1 MYELKSFTV
10 NDREYKYRD
19 LSPMEALTFGTR
31 VVQLLSP
38 FLVQGKNVGQAI
50 TALGNNEDISN
61 ILREGLNRCYNNKS
75 ESLENEAIF
84 NKWFQEYPQ
93 DLFEC
98 GVKAVWS
105 LVHPFLPSMLNIRSV
120 DGN

>member
-1 MYELKSFTV
+1 MYELKSFIV

-19 LSPMEALTFGTR
+19 LSPMEALTFGTK

-38 FLVQGKNVGQAI
+38 FLVQGRNIGQAI
-50 TALGNNEDISN
+50 TSLGNNEEISN
-61 ILREGLNRCYNNKS
+61 ILKEGLSRCYNNKS

-98 GVKAVWS
+98 GVKAVWC
-105 LVHPFLPSMLNIRSV
+105 LVNPFLPSMLNIRSV
-120 DGN
+120 EGN